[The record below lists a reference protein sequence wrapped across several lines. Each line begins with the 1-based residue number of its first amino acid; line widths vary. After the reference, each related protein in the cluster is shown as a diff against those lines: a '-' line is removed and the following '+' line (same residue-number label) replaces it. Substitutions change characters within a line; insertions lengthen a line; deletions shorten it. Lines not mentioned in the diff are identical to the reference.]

1 MVGALA
7 FGALSVKKKDIRYFA
22 PGVLLMGG
30 FKYYSGQVRQE
41 LMRANPDLDDYWKKS
56 RKLTYALRSVEK

>member
-1 MVGALA
+1 MGALA
-7 FGALSVKKKDIRYFA
+7 FGALSVKQRDIRYFA

-41 LMRANPDLDDYWKKS
+41 LMRATPGLDDYWKKS
-56 RKLTYALRSVEK
+56 RKLTFELRRVEK